1 VSNKK
6 LIIASILYIIFISF
20 EFYISWFLSVI
31 STIITFIFYAFFIY
45 LITQTLKSLFKR
57 DNIIFNKEKI
67 IWFLKIFYYR
77 VSLFLSIFFIIIW
90 WFAYYQNDYNPAKM
104 PIYEMSNWDKTV
116 VFIAMSHIWSENF
129 YEEVKNRIIQAKK
142 EWFVYFFEW
151 VKPWTKENQDKFN
164 KALWI
169 TLDEKTYENM
179 SKIYGLT
186 NQDNSKFLNQV
197 NDKDINI
204 DLSLDEIVL
213 LYEQNWWLIK
223 SLEWSTPIDTSK
235 ELINI
240 IAWMNEKE
248 LIVFRYINKSFIN
261 AIIKSEDM
269 QKTLQ
274 NTFANKKLFEVILHK
289 RNDLIVDEIDKS
301 KDKKIVI
308 TYWLLHFKWVYEAL
322 KKQDIKWQI
331 KKIDYLYPLK

>member
-1 VSNKK
+1 M
-6 LIIASILYIIFISF
+6 IS
-20 EFYISWFLSVI
+20 
-31 STIITFIFYAFFIY
+31 
-45 LITQTLKSLFKR
+45 
-57 DNIIFNKEKI
+57 
-67 IWFLKIFYYR
+67 
-77 VSLFLSIFFIIIW
+77 
-90 WFAYYQNDYNPAKM
+90 YYQNDYNPAKM

-179 SKIYGLT
+179 SKIYGLI

-322 KKQDIKWQI
+322 KKQDIKWKI